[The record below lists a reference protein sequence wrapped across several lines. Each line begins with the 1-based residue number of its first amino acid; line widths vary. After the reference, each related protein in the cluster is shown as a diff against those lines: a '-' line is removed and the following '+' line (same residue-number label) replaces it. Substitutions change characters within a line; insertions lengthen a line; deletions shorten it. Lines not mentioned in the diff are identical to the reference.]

1 MDVYTRAPSRWTLV
15 APLSHAR
22 ELWQFFELYTTT
34 GATICCKLF
43 STDVGLELRL
53 QSWSLA
59 PERVQPVGSYVDA
72 RQLANQ
78 WLREITD
85 RGNVPFSERTRPGWR
100 TSD

>member
-1 MDVYTRAPSRWTLV
+1 M

-22 ELWQFFELYTTT
+22 ELWQFFELYTST
-34 GATICCKLF
+34 GTTICCKLF

-59 PERVQPVGSYVDA
+59 PERVQPVGSYGDA

-78 WLREITD
+78 WLHEITD
-85 RGNVPFSERTRPGWR
+85 RGNDRFGGRTPRGWR
-100 TSD
+100 TLD